1 MWLKEISLYAWFYG
15 SDYFCLRVPEIDY
28 VNGIFCVHKFRR
40 HFYYS
45 LMHQLHLRNGKDSC
59 RRLSQYEVAQSGIGK
74 DSCIFNLEKIINALP
89 YVLLSICYCVI
100 FILCTSL

>member
-1 MWLKEISLYAWFYG
+1 MSMESFVFINSDDISIIVL
-15 SDYFCLRVPEIDY
+15 CI
-28 VNGIFCVHKFRR
+28 NCIFGMEKI
-40 HFYYS
+40 
-45 LMHQLHLRNGKDSC
+45 LADE
-59 RRLSQYEVAQSGIGK
+59 LSQYEVAQSGIGK